1 MDDNLQGAL
10 GRKLLA
16 ADVMNPSQSR
26 AELMLFAVPQISR
39 ILPAGRFARQGSE
52 LAAAVSAVG
61 AAMLKIATCWQAYA
75 TVSI

>member
-1 MDDNLQGAL
+1 MITSKVHLVVNCCLQTL
-10 GRKLLA
+10 RIP
-16 ADVMNPSQSR
+16 VR
-26 AELMLFAVPQISR
+26 AELMLFVVPQISR